1 MSISLLDNIAIKKQS
16 PNVERDLF
24 DTVDAMVAYSENY
37 LPAVF
42 ECNVKETGERYRYN
56 VSNSVDPKLGK
67 WRLVK
72 GGDGSDLSAYYKKIE
87 VDELLEIKVD
97 KEENMGLSHND
108 FTDTA
113 KETLEALDALVNR
126 DTVLTTIATT
136 VTSAV
141 NELVTADAGLNGRV
155 DDVEEEIKKLQKTPA
170 IAVDAKPIYADGVI
184 TYLQDGQT
192 KTTEDADQWFYY
204 SDGDALFQTIWI
216 TGVEKTIKSGGVD
229 FDEFVKKEN
238 IVDELTSTATDK
250 PLSANQGKELSD
262 ALLQGL
268 SEKLDIQQ
276 DKEKAGYAVKVGDDG
291 KLILVEGETASG
303 AAADISYSNETKPT
317 WDNVKKA
324 LDGIIEKM
332 FYIKPAITSFTV
344 TPSTTTYEVGQK
356 VESLTFNWTV
366 NKDITTQELTDCIVT
381 VDDRTATYDTELSTS
396 KTFTLK
402 VGDGEEKATSSIAI
416 NFRNK
421 AYYGSAAKRDAY
433 DSAFILG
440 LSKSAFAT
448 AVKGTYDITVGAD
461 EYGFLCVPS
470 SFTKISSWYIGGFE
484 VDLVDEGTIS
494 FTNASGGVVTYRI
507 YRTSQSGLG
516 SIKIEVK

>member
-24 DTVDAMVAYSENY
+24 DTIEAMVAYSENY

-42 ECNVKETGERYRYN
+42 ECNVKEDGKRYRYN
-56 VSNSVDPKLGK
+56 VSNSVDPVLGK
-67 WRLVK
+67 WREVAG
-72 GGDGSDLSAYYKKIE
+72 GGDADLSVYYKKTE
-87 VDELLEIKVD
+87 VDELLDTKVD
-97 KEENMGLSHND
+97 KEEDMGLSHND

-113 KETLEALDALVNR
+113 KETLEALDTLVDR
-126 DTVLTTIATT
+126 DTALTTIATT
-136 VTSAV
+136 ITSAV
-141 NELVTADAGLNGRV
+141 NELVTADADINDRI
-155 DDVEEEIKKLQKTPA
+155 DDVEEEIEKLQKTPA
-170 IAVDAKPIYADGVI
+170 IAVDAKPVYADGVI
-184 TYLQDGQT
+184 TYTQDGEI
-192 KTTEDADQWFYY
+192 KTTEDTDQWFYY
-204 SDGDALFQTIWI
+204 SDGDTLFQTIWI

-262 ALLQGL
+262 ALTQGL

-276 DKEKAGYAVKVGDDG
+276 DEEKAGYAVKVGDDG
-291 KLILVEGETASG
+291 KLILVEDG
-303 AAADISYSNETKPT
+303 AEGDAADISYENETKPA

-324 LDGIIEKM
+324 LDGIIGKI
-332 FYIKPAITSFTV
+332 YYVKPAITSFTV

-356 VESLTFNWTV
+356 VDSLTFNWTV
-366 NKDITTQELTDCIVT
+366 NKDITTQELTDCTVT

-402 VGDGEEKATSSIAI
+402 VGDGEENASSSIAI

-421 AYYGSAAKRDAY
+421 AYWGSAAAKDAY

-448 AVKGTYDITVGAD
+448 AVKGTYDITVGAGQ
-461 EYGFLCVPS
+461 YGFLCVPS

-494 FTNASGGVVTYRI
+494 FTNASGGVGTYRI
-507 YRTSQSGLG
+507 YRTTQPGLG
-516 SIKIEVK
+516 SIKIDVK

>member
-1 MSISLLDNIAIKKQS
+1 MAISLLDNIAIKKKS

-24 DTVDAMVAYSENY
+24 ATIADMAAFNENY
-37 LPAVF
+37 LPDIF
-42 ECNVKETGERYRYN
+42 ECNVIEDGNRYRYN
-56 VSNSVDPKLGK
+56 RTNIVDPKLGK

-72 GGDGSDLSAYYKKIE
+72 GGDGSDLSAYYKKTE
-87 VDELLEIKVD
+87 VDELLEIKVN

-108 FTDTA
+108 FTNTA
-113 KETLEALDALVNR
+113 KETLEALDALVDR
-126 DTVLTTIATT
+126 DTALTTIATT

-141 NELVTADAGLNGRV
+141 NELVIADAGINSRV

-170 IAVDAKPIYADGVI
+170 IAVDAKPIYVDGVI
-184 TYLQDGQT
+184 TYTQGGAT
-192 KTTEDADQWFYY
+192 KTTEDVNQWFYY

-229 FDEFVKKEN
+229 FNEFVKKEN

-262 ALLQGL
+262 ALTQGL
-268 SEKLDIQQ
+268 SEKLNIQQ

-291 KLILVEGETASG
+291 KLILVEGEVAS
-303 AAADISYSNETKPT
+303 AAANISYSNETKPT

-381 VDDRTATYDTELSTS
+381 IDDRTATYDTELSTS

-402 VGDGEEKATSSIAI
+402 VGDGEENATSSIAI

-470 SFTKISSWYIGGFE
+470 SFTKINSWYIGGFE